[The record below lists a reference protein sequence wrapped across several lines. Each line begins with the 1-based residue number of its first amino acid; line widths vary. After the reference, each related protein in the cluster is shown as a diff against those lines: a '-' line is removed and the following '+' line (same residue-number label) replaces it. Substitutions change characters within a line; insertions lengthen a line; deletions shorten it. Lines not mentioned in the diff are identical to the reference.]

1 MQHQTSLLLELSKV
15 LKEIGN
21 KKCLDKA
28 KSLENLPTH
37 FRSLNFRS
45 LDLNAENVL
54 SISVCISK
62 FQTPK
67 QLKSISFSYN
77 QNMGD
82 VGVKAL
88 VENLPKSLTEIGLV
102 GCGIKDEGG
111 QLVLGWIKTLPNLN
125 VICIENNHF
134 TETIKQSLKNYS
146 NQHPE
151 VLVVY

>member
-1 MQHQTSLLLELSKV
+1 
-15 LKEIGN
+15 
-21 KKCLDKA
+21 
-28 KSLENLPTH
+28 
-37 FRSLNFRS
+37 
-45 LDLNAENVL
+45 
-54 SISVCISK
+54 
-62 FQTPK
+62 
-67 QLKSISFSYN
+67 
-77 QNMGD
+77 MGD